1 MGDLDSLYRH
11 PLHPTAP
18 YKRRDFLGWASRSAS
33 RTSKPVNHYILDF
46 DLSIIYPDEIV
57 RLKQPPWGGDRTV
70 PEHLIPNAPPCD
82 PFLVDV
88 YCIGNIVRESF
99 VEGSK
104 DTKPKQGF
112 EFMRGLISDMTNKDP
127 TQRPTMDEVMDRFE
141 KLVEGLDEWTLRSP
155 VVDSDDR
162 LSIIG
167 ALYHWAKQL
176 IYAVRGLPAIPRAT
190 RPQL

>member
-1 MGDLDSLYRH
+1 MGDLDSLHRH
-11 PLHPTAP
+11 PLHPTEP
-18 YKRRDFLGWASRSAS
+18 YKRRDFLGWSYRSAS

-46 DLSIIYPDEIV
+46 DLSVIYQDEMV

-104 DTKPKQGF
+104 DRKPKQGF

-127 TQRPTMDEVMDRFE
+127 TQRPTMNEVMDRFD

-155 VVDSDDR
+155 VVDIDDG
-162 LSIIG
+162 LSILG
-167 ALYHWAKQL
+167 TLYHWTKQL
-176 IYAVRGLPAIPRAT
+176 IYVVQRLPAIPRAT